1 MFFCMCLKTNKQLI
15 DNANI
20 ENIPS
25 QKIISTSWDLIIEI
39 KLPKV
44 ITITPTR
51 IKNNFVK
58 KEMDSFLASN
68 FDI

>member
-1 MFFCMCLKTNKQLI
+1 MCLKTNKQLI

>member
-1 MFFCMCLKTNKQLI
+1 MCLKTNKQLI

-44 ITITPTR
+44 ITVTPTR

>member
-44 ITITPTR
+44 ITVTPTR

-58 KEMDSFLASN
+58 KEMDSF
-68 FDI
+68 